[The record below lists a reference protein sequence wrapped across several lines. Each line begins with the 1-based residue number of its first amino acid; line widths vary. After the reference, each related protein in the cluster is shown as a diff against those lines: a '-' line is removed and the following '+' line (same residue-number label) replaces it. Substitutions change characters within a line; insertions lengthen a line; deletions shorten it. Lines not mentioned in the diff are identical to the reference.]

1 MVEWSSRGA
10 AIHLEIL
17 VLHEREEVEGSGTLQ
32 MAACLP
38 HTVLNSTLAAR
49 VCLNLLLVPFLIS
62 VTRSERQ
69 RDVIWSGSLRLPRNE
84 NDATMLDMMVKGSN

>member
-38 HTVLNSTLAAR
+38 HTELHFSSPSVFRSTAR
-49 VCLNLLLVPFLIS
+49 SLLDIGNEVRAT
-62 VTRSERQ
+62 TR
-69 RDVIWSGSLRLPRNE
+69 RDLGSLRLPRND

>member
-38 HTVLNSTLAAR
+38 LTTELHFSSPSVFESTAR
-49 VCLNLLLVPFLIS
+49 
-62 VTRSERQ
+62 
-69 RDVIWSGSLRLPRNE
+69 SLFDIRNE
-84 NDATMLDMMVKGSN
+84 ARGTTRRDLARIFETSSQMTTMLI